1 MKRTWEVDIMSNQI
15 QPIFI
20 LPEGTQRT
28 QGRNAQRLN
37 IEAAKLVADQV
48 RSTLGPKGM
57 DKMIVDSLG
66 DVTITNDGV
75 TILEEMNIEHPA
87 AKMIVEI
94 AKTQE
99 SEVGDGTTTA
109 VILAGEL
116 LKNAEGLLEQNIH
129 PTVIARGY
137 RLAAQK
143 AIELLNAIGEEVSL
157 KNKDLLKNIA
167 TTAMTGKGAEAQR
180 ESLADKIVQAVI
192 ETAEE
197 YEGKTLVNL
206 ENIKIEKKAG
216 GSIEDTE
223 LIKGIVLDK
232 ERVHGAMPKRIEN
245 AKIALLDTAI
255 EIKDTETD
263 AKISITDP
271 SQMQAFLDQEERMLR
286 KMVDKIIQSGA
297 NVVLCQKGI
306 DDMAQHFLAKQG
318 IYACRRVKKSDM
330 DSLALATG
338 GSVTSTLEDLTPQI
352 LGKAALV
359 EEQKVG
365 DEQMTFVRGCK
376 NPKAVTI
383 LIHGGTSHIVDEVKR
398 AVDDAVG
405 DLRATLSVGKVVA
418 GGGSPEMEVSKGL
431 KKYANSLEGKEQLAV
446 QAFAHAME
454 VVPRTL
460 AESAGLDPIDT
471 LAELKSS
478 HDKGQTWAG
487 IDVFSGKVKDMWKE
501 KVLEPLKVKTQA
513 VKAASEVAVM
523 ILRIDDVIAGSAK
536 GIPQGPPP
544 GMGGMPDMGM

>member
-1 MKRTWEVDIMSNQI
+1 MSNQI

-523 ILRIDDVIAGSAK
+523 ILRIDDVIAGSSK
-536 GIPQGPPP
+536 GMPQGPPP